1 MPLSPA
7 PIDRMLARIAEDVRD
22 ERVLQAMRDVPRHE
36 FVPSGARARAYD
48 DVALAIGS
56 RQTISQPVIV
66 ALMTAALALEG
77 GEHVLEVGT
86 GSGYQAAVLAR
97 IAATVVTVER
107 IDVLRKRAQAT
118 LRRLDVTNVRCL
130 PAAMPGAPGAP
141 ADGPYDAIIVTA
153 AAPAPPPSLLDQ
165 LRDGGRLVVPAGTR
179 EHQDL
184 VVVTRTPRGLR
195 SRTITACRFVPLI
208 GAEGFDVPA

>member
-1 MPLSPA
+1 MV
-7 PIDRMLARIAEDVRD
+7 DRIAEDVHD
-22 ERVLQAMRDVPRHE
+22 ERVLEAMRDVPRHE
-36 FVPSGARARAYD
+36 FVPAPARDHAYD

-66 ALMTAALALEG
+66 ALMTAALALRG

-107 IDVLRKRAQAT
+107 IDALRERAEQT
-118 LRRLDVTNVRCL
+118 LRRLGVSNVRCR
-130 PAAMPGAPGAP
+130 PAAVSPDKARAPLGAP
-141 ADGPYDAIIVTA
+141 AEGPYDAIAVTA

-165 LRDGGRLVVPAGTR
+165 LRVGGRMVVPVGDR
-179 EHQDL
+179 SHQDL
-184 VVVTRTPRGLR
+184 LVVTRTPQGIQ
-195 SRTITACRFVPLI
+195 SRAITPCRFVPLI
-208 GAEGFDVPA
+208 GAEGFAARP

>member
-1 MPLSPA
+1 MVDL
-7 PIDRMLARIAEDVRD
+7 IAEDVHD

-36 FVPSGARARAYD
+36 FVPAPARPRAYD

-66 ALMTAALALEG
+66 ALMTAALALRG

-107 IDVLRKRAQAT
+107 IDALRERAEET
-118 LRRLDVTNVRCL
+118 LRRLGITNVRCL
-130 PAAMPGAPGAP
+130 PAAISRDAPDAARAPLGAP
-141 ADGPYDAIIVTA
+141 AEGPYNGIAVTA

-165 LRDGGRLVVPAGTR
+165 LRVGGRMVVPVGNR
-179 EHQDL
+179 SHQDL
-184 VVVTRTPRGLR
+184 LVVTRTAQGIQ
-195 SRTITACRFVPLI
+195 SRAITPCRFVPLI
-208 GAEGFDVPA
+208 GVEGFAARP